1 MQNQLTTLVLGE
13 VSKSVRGTIS
23 QSPTAKSAPHY
34 FPHSV
39 PHQVMITEE
48 KVKIDGR
55 EIVFSVQGYQPDILV
70 IQASVDVADVF
81 NEEKVSTWEKK
92 LYLESY
98 KILKKRGGSEEYSE
112 NYSIFKVWDYKGD
125 PEQFLNHGAD
135 IAALL
140 KSEKLTL
147 DPKEIEYTLSTQI
160 KYAKNDLAIIDW
172 DGAFLFDME
181 GDFELAVELLTLT
194 NLQLLRH
201 RVLDRKLDE
210 RLESMVRLMKESQ
223 ERRSLFQN
231 KKLMVEIRKVISN
244 RITSISAFQSL
255 ERDLKL
261 IGDWYSARFYD
272 LASKKFKISDWRDSI
287 KEKMDSIED
296 IQSTFIQNFT
306 VSKKD
311 WVEWFLLFGW
321 LVLIVLEF
329 ILVAR

>member
-13 VSKSVRGTIS
+13 VSKAVRGTIF

-34 FPHSV
+34 FSNSV

-48 KVKIDGR
+48 KLKIDGQ
-55 EIVFSVQGYQPDILV
+55 EIVFSIQGYEPDILV
-70 IQASVDVADVF
+70 IQANVDVPDVF
-81 NEEKVSTWEKK
+81 DEEKVSAWEKK
-92 LYLESY
+92 IYSESY
-98 KILKKRGGSEEYSE
+98 KILKRRGGSEEYSE
-112 NYSIFKVWDYKGD
+112 NYSVFKIWDYKGD
-125 PEQFLNHGAD
+125 PEQFLDHGAD

-140 KSEKLTL
+140 KSEKLAL

-160 KYAKNDLAIIDW
+160 KYAKHDLAIIDW
-172 DGAFLFDME
+172 DGTFLFDIE
-181 GDFELAVELLTLT
+181 GSFGLAVELLTLA

-210 RLESMVRLMKESQ
+210 RLEGMVRLMKESQ
-223 ERRSLFQN
+223 RRKSFFQN
-231 KKLMVEIRKVISN
+231 RKLMEEIREVISN

-272 LASKKFKISDWRDSI
+272 LASKKFKISEWRDSI
-287 KEKMDSIED
+287 KEKMNSIEA

-306 VSKKD
+306 VSRKD
-311 WVEWFLLFGW
+311 WAEWLILIGW
-321 LVLIVLEF
+321 LVLIALEF
-329 ILVAR
+329 VLMAK